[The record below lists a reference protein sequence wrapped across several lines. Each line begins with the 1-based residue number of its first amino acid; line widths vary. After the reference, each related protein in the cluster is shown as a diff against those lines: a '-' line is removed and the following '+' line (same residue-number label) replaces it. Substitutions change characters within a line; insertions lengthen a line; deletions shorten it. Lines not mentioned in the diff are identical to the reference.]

1 MQVGPAWSHVN
12 LTAHPLI
19 ATGNGKTAYLTL
31 DEALTTNRF
40 RIGETSISGR
50 VPELKVFNGL
60 SQPVLLLDGE
70 ELVGA
75 KQNRVLNLT
84 ILVPANTE
92 MTIPVSCVEAG
103 RWQHRSESF
112 VATDRTQFARGRAL
126 KLSQVTRSLYVSKT
140 RSSDQRAIWREI
152 DAKSQRM
159 NVASPTAAMSAIY
172 EDNQTKLDDFVRA
185 MPRNDRQVGAVFST
199 GDKVVGL
206 DAFDSAD
213 TFFKAAPK
221 IVRSYAVDALEGPAE
236 ASATESANNLVRSF
250 LNDIVTMDH
259 LTQFK
264 ALGLGDDLRFNG
276 SNVAGAALEIS
287 GQIVHIVS
295 FPRTLYEGDGEHH
308 PRSAYMMSARM
319 RRTFH

>member
-1 MQVGPAWSHVN
+1 M
-12 LTAHPLI
+12 
-19 ATGNGKTAYLTL
+19 
-31 DEALTTNRF
+31 
-40 RIGETSISGR
+40 
-50 VPELKVFNGL
+50 
-60 SQPVLLLDGE
+60 LLLDGE

-185 MPRNDRQVGAVFST
+185 MPRNDRQ
-199 GDKVVGL
+199 
-206 DAFDSAD
+206 
-213 TFFKAAPK
+213 
-221 IVRSYAVDALEGPAE
+221 
-236 ASATESANNLVRSF
+236 
-250 LNDIVTMDH
+250 
-259 LTQFK
+259 
-264 ALGLGDDLRFNG
+264 
-276 SNVAGAALEIS
+276 
-287 GQIVHIVS
+287 
-295 FPRTLYEGDGEHH
+295 
-308 PRSAYMMSARM
+308 
-319 RRTFH
+319 

>member
-1 MQVGPAWSHVN
+1 M
-12 LTAHPLI
+12 
-19 ATGNGKTAYLTL
+19 
-31 DEALTTNRF
+31 
-40 RIGETSISGR
+40 
-50 VPELKVFNGL
+50 KVFNGL

-70 ELVGA
+70 ELVDA

-126 KLSQVTRSLYVSKT
+126 KLAQVTRSLYVSKT

-259 LTQFK
+259 LTRFK

>member
-1 MQVGPAWSHVN
+1 MQGQRRIIIIDFEKDRVAVGFERAKVMFFVWVVGVAKVVVHFDGRDDARDR
-12 LTAHPLI
+12 LRAEGGHACRHDRMT
-19 ATGNGKTAYLTL
+19 
-31 DEALTTNRF
+31 EA
-40 RIGETSISGR
+40 EV
-50 VPELKVFNGL
+50 VPQFIVE
-60 SQPVLLLDGE
+60 
-70 ELVGA
+70 
-75 KQNRVLNLT
+75 R
-84 ILVPANTE
+84 AN
-92 MTIPVSCVEAG
+92 P
-103 RWQHRSESF
+103 RSLGESF

-126 KLSQVTRSLYVSKT
+126 KLAQVTRSLYVSKT

-259 LTQFK
+259 LTRFK